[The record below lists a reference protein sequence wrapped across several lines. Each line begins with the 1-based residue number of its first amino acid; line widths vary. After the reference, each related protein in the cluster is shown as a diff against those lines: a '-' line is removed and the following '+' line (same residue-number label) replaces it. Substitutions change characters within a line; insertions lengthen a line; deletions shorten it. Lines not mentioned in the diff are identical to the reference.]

1 MNVQT
6 KGIELRKAR
15 RVVSS
20 LATFLLLAACGQP
33 EQVGQQVMVPGVSVY
48 SVASAEVGSHRE
60 FVARTEPFQEAN
72 ITARVEGELIKRH
85 FAEGAEIQQGQLL
98 FEIDPAAYEA
108 SLAQAKADLES
119 KQSVAERAKRNLARG
134 EDVAKKGFIS
144 QSDLDKLIT
153 EDLTAK
159 SAVTSALASLDKA
172 NLDLGYTKISAPFSG
187 RIGRVNFDTGNI
199 VGPSSGALVTL
210 TANNP
215 MYVSFQIEEAE
226 VVSYLQK
233 QTGKRDPKNAAI
245 DVSLKLPNNTVYDQ
259 KGLLEF
265 ADTKIGEGTGT
276 IAMRATFE
284 NPRGIILPG
293 LYVTLVMDGQNKESK
308 ILIPQMAVQENQQ
321 GKFVLVV
328 DEQNKVALRLVK
340 LARRLNA
347 MWIVESGLN
356 EGERVIIQGLQK
368 VRAGVEVKT
377 LEKYVD
383 PKTGAVKDL
392 VE

>member
-1 MNVQT
+1 MVFKI
-6 KGIELRKAR
+6 KGIKLQKAR
-15 RVVSS
+15 TVISS
-20 LATFLLLAACGQP
+20 LATVSLLVACGQP

-48 SVASAEVGSHRE
+48 SVSSTEVGSHRE

-85 FAEGAEIQQGQLL
+85 FTEGAEIEQGQLL

-119 KQSVAERAKRNLARG
+119 KQSIAERAKRNLARG
-134 EDVAKKGFIS
+134 EDVAEKGFIS

-210 TANNP
+210 TANDP

-233 QTGKRDPKNAAI
+233 QTGKRDPKDAAI

-377 LEKYVD
+377 LEKFVD

>member
-1 MNVQT
+1 MVFKI
-6 KGIELRKAR
+6 KGIKLQKAR
-15 RVVSS
+15 TVISS
-20 LATFLLLAACGQP
+20 LATVSLLVACGQP
-33 EQVGQQVMVPGVSVY
+33 EQVGQKVMVPGVSVY
-48 SVASAEVGSHRE
+48 SVSSTEVGSHRE

-85 FAEGAEIQQGQLL
+85 FTEGAEIEQGQLL

-134 EDVAKKGFIS
+134 EDVAEKGFIS

-210 TANNP
+210 TANDP

-233 QTGKRDPKNAAI
+233 QTGKRDPKDAAI

-377 LEKYVD
+377 LEKFVD